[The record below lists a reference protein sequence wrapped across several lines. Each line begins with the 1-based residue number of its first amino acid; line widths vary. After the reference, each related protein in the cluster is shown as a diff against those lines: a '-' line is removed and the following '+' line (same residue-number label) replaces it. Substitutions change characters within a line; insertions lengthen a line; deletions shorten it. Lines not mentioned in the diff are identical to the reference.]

1 MRKGQTPKK
10 VQLLCN
16 CSTIKAACPSET
28 LTAAQ
33 QNNVSYSLCLVFLSP
48 CILHVC
54 PRKCLHYKCDMLAN
68 SDAQHSIWYSSSLNS
83 AFHVDLR
90 PQLQHF
96 CKWLAVIPV
105 YYFGWTLVYVRSVQ
119 VMGFLAF
126 YHFNFSGT
134 LHVAPRRW
142 FSDYGLE
149 HKWVNSAEFQT
160 K

>member
-1 MRKGQTPKK
+1 M
-10 VQLLCN
+10 
-16 CSTIKAACPSET
+16 
-28 LTAAQ
+28 AQ

-68 SDAQHSIWYSSSLNS
+68 SDAQHSIWCSSSLNS

-90 PQLQHF
+90 LQLQHF

-105 YYFGWTLVYVRSVQ
+105 YCFGWTLIYVRSVQ
-119 VMGFLAF
+119 VMGFLGF
-126 YHFNFSGT
+126 DHFSFSGT
-134 LHVAPRRW
+134 LHFAPHRW
-142 FSDYGLE
+142 FSNYGSE
-149 HKWVNSAEFQT
+149 HKWVNSVEFQT